1 MKSRLEEI
9 SAVED
14 TIGILNSDE
23 AFANFDKTTRGF
35 VEDQKFVEQSSALVQ
50 TSSRRAREATSA
62 MLRARAVDVLRKA
75 AGQTGLP
82 ELALIAASAEIDE
95 FTKVKGLIDKLVAEL
110 KAQQLDEVKM
120 RDWCIDEFAT
130 NKEETQAGDH
140 KMSNLQ
146 QKKKDLEARIEEL
159 SEKIQQIIEKMAE
172 SQKQMG
178 LASDN
183 RESEAA
189 DLATTIQDQR
199 LTQLILDRALKRMK
213 EVYAFMQQ
221 QPGAA
226 HIATSGTHTDAGNG
240 PARFTKYGQNAGGA
254 RVVSLLQIV
263 IADSQKLE
271 DEALTQDLDSQTEY
285 EDFMKASNAELAH
298 DLSTKA
304 SMEEALAKAKKDLV
318 ATKEDIMDTLKV
330 LEGLSAYKGDL
341 HKSCDFIAKNFEARQ
356 AARQAEM
363 EALAEAKAIL
373 SGMGRHTLESEPRW
387 GEAPSVA
394 ACAPR
399 ARVLLGARFWG
410 RACLGAPAEAET
422 LLGALLLLVTLPC
435 SVVAKASRLRSDA
448 ADQLGGRPVA
458 KIVRMLQ
465 DVQAELTKEMEDD
478 KAVFASL
485 GCWCK
490 TNEEEKTKAIEVG
503 QATIASLEAS
513 IGADLAK
520 IKELETKRK
529 ATMDELYA
537 DQKALDQATEL
548 RMQENKAF
556 HQTETEFLE
565 AIGACK
571 GAIQVLGVH
580 QADLAQV
587 QAIAKSLRR
596 ARVQDLALTAFAA
609 GHAASAH
616 TRAKVLAEFLD
627 TAEKGNRQE
636 TTTMAFLSIPG
647 YSSYKPQSSQIYG
660 ILEQMLVDFKSNL
673 ANEQASEKKSVENF
687 EALKAAKLDEIA
699 AGNKLVS
706 DIDATVAGLKE
717 KNAQELKELADTEEQ
732 LSMDQAFLADLQQ
745 KCAAS
750 DAEFES
756 RTKSRLDEIAAVEDT
771 IKILNSDES
780 FANFEKTTKGFV
792 EGQKFVE
799 ATSFLQESSSQE
811 AAQRMRVAAL
821 LRKAAGGSS
830 SAQLALLAASAE
842 IDAFT
847 KVKEEID
854 KLIAELKAQQS
865 DEVKMRDWCIDEF
878 ATNKDETQTGD
889 HKMSNLQQKEK
900 DLEARIE
907 ELTSKIQVITEEM
920 AESQKQMGRAS
931 DNRET
936 EAAEL
941 AETIQ

>member
-1 MKSRLEEI
+1 
-9 SAVED
+9 
-14 TIGILNSDE
+14 
-23 AFANFDKTTRGF
+23 
-35 VEDQKFVEQSSALVQ
+35 
-50 TSSRRAREATSA
+50 
-62 MLRARAVDVLRKA
+62 
-75 AGQTGLP
+75 
-82 ELALIAASAEIDE
+82 
-95 FTKVKGLIDKLVAEL
+95 
-110 KAQQLDEVKM
+110 
-120 RDWCIDEFAT
+120 
-130 NKEETQAGDH
+130 
-140 KMSNLQ
+140 
-146 QKKKDLEARIEEL
+146 
-159 SEKIQQIIEKMAE
+159 
-172 SQKQMG
+172 
-178 LASDN
+178 
-183 RESEAA
+183 
-189 DLATTIQDQR
+189 
-199 LTQLILDRALKRMK
+199 
-213 EVYAFMQQ
+213 MQ
-221 QPGAA
+221 
-226 HIATSGTHTDAGNG
+226 
-240 PARFTKYGQNAGGA
+240 
-254 RVVSLLQIV
+254 
-263 IADSQKLE
+263 
-271 DEALTQDLDSQTEY
+271 
-285 EDFMKASNAELAH
+285 
-298 DLSTKA
+298 
-304 SMEEALAKAKKDLV
+304 
-318 ATKEDIMDTLKV
+318 
-330 LEGLSAYKGDL
+330 
-341 HKSCDFIAKNFEARQ
+341 
-356 AARQAEM
+356 
-363 EALAEAKAIL
+363 
-373 SGMGRHTLESEPRW
+373 
-387 GEAPSVA
+387 
-394 ACAPR
+394 
-399 ARVLLGARFWG
+399 
-410 RACLGAPAEAET
+410 T

-636 TTTMAFLSIPG
+636 TMAFLSIPG

-780 FANFEKTTKGFV
+780 FGAFEKTTKGFV
-792 EGQKFVE
+792 EDQDFVAASAGVSLFQADAE
-799 ATSFLQESSSQE
+799 TAVARDRRSR
-811 AAQRMRVAAL
+811 AAQL
-821 LRKAAGGSS
+821 LRATGLPR
-830 SAQLALLAASAE
+830 LALLATAVQE
-842 IDAFT
+842 GVFD
-847 KVKEEID
+847 KV
-854 KLIAELKAQQS
+854 IAEVEKLAAELSQQQK
-865 DEVKMRDWCIDEF
+865 DEVKHRDYC
-878 ATNKDETQTGD
+878 
-889 HKMSNLQQKEK
+889 
-900 DLEARIE
+900 
-907 ELTSKIQVITEEM
+907 V
-920 AESQKQMGRAS
+920 
-931 DNRET
+931 
-936 EAAEL
+936 AEL
-941 AETIQ
+941 ADNERDTSAADHKKENLVQKEADLEQTIKELAEKMAVTREEAAQVQSQMKRLSEIREAENADFQEVVQDQRLTQMILGKALTRLREVYSLMQQQPGAAHIATSGTKTDAGNAPARFTKYEKNAGGGRVVMLLEKIAADAKRLEDEAVAGEMSAQSVYEDFMKRSNKELTAYGESLQSMQAAKATAESDLSMTKTDLRDTLKELEGLNSYLGDLRKSCDFIMKNFDARQEARAQEIQALGEAKAILSGMN

>member
-1 MKSRLEEI
+1 MQTLLGALLLLVTLPCSVVAKASRLRSDAADQLGGRPVAKIVRMLQDVQAELTKEMEDDKAVFASLGCWCKTNEEEKTKAIEVGQATIASLEASIGADLAKIKELETKRKATMDELYADQKALDQATELRMQENKAFHQTETEFLEAIGACKGAIQVLGVHQADLAQVRSVATRLRRARVQELALTSSATGHSASAHTRAKVLSEFLDTAEKGDVKATMAFLAIPGYSSYTPQSSQIFGILETLLEDFKANLADAQAAEEKSVADFEALKKAKEEEIAAGNKLVREIDAEVAALREKNAQEMKELSDAEEQLAMDQAFLADLKEKCAASDAEFEQRMKSRLEEI

-373 SGMGRHTLESEPRW
+373 SGMGRHTLE
-387 GEAPSVA
+387 
-394 ACAPR
+394 
-399 ARVLLGARFWG
+399 
-410 RACLGAPAEAET
+410 
-422 LLGALLLLVTLPC
+422 
-435 SVVAKASRLRSDA
+435 
-448 ADQLGGRPVA
+448 
-458 KIVRMLQ
+458 
-465 DVQAELTKEMEDD
+465 
-478 KAVFASL
+478 
-485 GCWCK
+485 
-490 TNEEEKTKAIEVG
+490 
-503 QATIASLEAS
+503 
-513 IGADLAK
+513 
-520 IKELETKRK
+520 
-529 ATMDELYA
+529 
-537 DQKALDQATEL
+537 
-548 RMQENKAF
+548 
-556 HQTETEFLE
+556 
-565 AIGACK
+565 
-571 GAIQVLGVH
+571 
-580 QADLAQV
+580 
-587 QAIAKSLRR
+587 
-596 ARVQDLALTAFAA
+596 
-609 GHAASAH
+609 
-616 TRAKVLAEFLD
+616 
-627 TAEKGNRQE
+627 
-636 TTTMAFLSIPG
+636 
-647 YSSYKPQSSQIYG
+647 
-660 ILEQMLVDFKSNL
+660 
-673 ANEQASEKKSVENF
+673 
-687 EALKAAKLDEIA
+687 
-699 AGNKLVS
+699 
-706 DIDATVAGLKE
+706 
-717 KNAQELKELADTEEQ
+717 
-732 LSMDQAFLADLQQ
+732 
-745 KCAAS
+745 
-750 DAEFES
+750 
-756 RTKSRLDEIAAVEDT
+756 
-771 IKILNSDES
+771 
-780 FANFEKTTKGFV
+780 
-792 EGQKFVE
+792 
-799 ATSFLQESSSQE
+799 
-811 AAQRMRVAAL
+811 
-821 LRKAAGGSS
+821 
-830 SAQLALLAASAE
+830 
-842 IDAFT
+842 
-847 KVKEEID
+847 
-854 KLIAELKAQQS
+854 
-865 DEVKMRDWCIDEF
+865 
-878 ATNKDETQTGD
+878 
-889 HKMSNLQQKEK
+889 
-900 DLEARIE
+900 
-907 ELTSKIQVITEEM
+907 
-920 AESQKQMGRAS
+920 
-931 DNRET
+931 
-936 EAAEL
+936 
-941 AETIQ
+941 